1 MVTTCFC
8 LLHRTCLATGQIT
21 RDKTLKVL
29 NGDWLDLDKAAY
41 KSALR
46 PLCADDVPIVGQ
58 TLIPNLYV
66 NSGHGSKGWTQSF
79 GSIRLLAD
87 IIDGS
92 PTEVSRA
99 KNRHFCIHQC

>member
-8 LLHRTCLATGQIT
+8 LLRRTCLATGQIT

-92 PTEVSRA
+92 PTEVRP
-99 KNRHFCIHQC
+99 KKPG

>member
-1 MVTTCFC
+1 M
-8 LLHRTCLATGQIT
+8 LIRTCLPTGAIT

-29 NGDWLDLDKAAY
+29 NGDWLDMEAAAY

-58 TLIPNLYV
+58 SIIPNLYV
-66 NSGHGSKGWTQSF
+66 NSGHGSKGWTQCF

-92 PTEVSRA
+92 PTEVTISFPSIRSW
-99 KNRHFCIHQC
+99 H